1 MTFSRQLLRSLFLLL
16 MLLALGLLAVVV
28 SQRSLV
34 ENTALADRDTFVP
47 ELRVKRLTAITQAL
61 ASPITSGAV
70 VADVSFDTACGMRPV
85 TLLTQ
90 RLAQGLGLASLA
102 DAHQRLGAAFIAAQG
117 VAPQGC
123 RGFLSE
129 VDLILRHP
137 GLVSEQDSATL
148 LVRVAQTLTERV
160 SWDSVPPCLYVRDQ
174 GRFFY
179 LRGPQGYCLD
189 GAQSAMSP
197 TTGTMSRPIGL
208 GTELALGAETRQ
220 LVQLSYARLL
230 GPQAVDGLPA
240 QARRFS
246 LTVHPGVVRV
256 LDAYDRCWAGLHG
269 CPADASLALHRTAG
283 ATVVVLNAQTG
294 AVLGMRCFGAV
305 CDGEPSRE
313 AAPLAAVLLE
323 APPASVAKLFF
334 SLALAETG
342 VPPRDLLL
350 QIKTSGLLDPT
361 VVKRNEWWERA
372 ALCDLQNRPLGA
384 DPHSCG
390 VPARAMALAERFLWN
405 AQCVSDPSACGR
417 VGLSPVSQGLP
428 GFLGIFRPVVGAT
441 QAPQAGS
448 ASRVYL
454 NWNDYNR
461 IRTAG
466 GRTQIGAPYLEASAA
481 VQAVLGAAESR
492 SSALGLASLAS
503 GLYLASQ
510 GQPLQPPALLFDLAT
525 QGQHPMSPSRG
536 SAGEARVSGAVRE
549 ARALA
554 AAARFVRQGMTKVMT
569 PVEPGWPGD
578 GTAHPAFR
586 ASFGRSCPADCPL
599 EGKTGTV
606 SMRDPR
612 YAGTTTFMGLIDL
625 PRLQRLLSV
634 QGGALADLPPAL
646 ALGVIVFSPDQ
657 ADPAR
662 GHGASQLA
670 MRMVRDLVVPDGP
683 MEPARSG
690 P

>member
-16 MLLALGLLAVVV
+16 LLLALGLLAVVV

-34 ENTALADRDTFVP
+34 ENATLADRDVFVP
-47 ELRVKRLTAITQAL
+47 ELRVKRLTAMSQAL
-61 ASPITSGAV
+61 AAPITSGALAV
-70 VADVSFDTACGMRPV
+70 DVSFDTACGTRPV
-85 TLLTQ
+85 NLLTQ
-90 RLAQGLGLASLA
+90 RVAQALGLSSLV
-102 DAHQRLGAAFIAAQG
+102 DAHQRLGAAFVAAQG

-123 RGFLSE
+123 RGFLTE
-129 VDLILRHP
+129 VDLVLRQP
-137 GLVSEQDSATL
+137 GLLLEKDSAGLTL
-148 LVRVAQTLTERV
+148 RVAQTLTERV
-160 SWDSVPPCLYVRDQ
+160 SWDSVPPCLYVRHQ

-189 GAQSAMSP
+189 VAQNPASGMMR
-197 TTGTMSRPIGL
+197 GPIGL

-220 LVQLSYARLL
+220 LVQLAYARLL

-240 QARRFS
+240 QARRLS
-246 LTVHPGVVRV
+246 LTLHPEVTRI
-256 LDAYDRCWAGLHG
+256 LDAYDDCWAQASG
-269 CPADASLALHRTAG
+269 CPAEAALALHRTNG
-283 ATVVVLNAQTG
+283 ATVVLLNAQTG
-294 AVLGMRCFGAV
+294 AVLGMRCYGPV
-305 CDGEPSRE
+305 CDSPSSRE
-313 AAPLAAVLLE
+313 AEPLAAALIE
-323 APPASVAKLFF
+323 APPASVAKIFF

-342 VPPRDLLL
+342 APPRDLLL
-350 QIKTSGLLDPT
+350 QIKTSGQLDPT

-372 ALCDLQNRPLGA
+372 ALCDLQNRPAGA
-384 DPHSCG
+384 EPHSCAI
-390 VPARAMALAERFLWN
+390 PTRAMAIAERFFWN
-405 AQCVSDPSACGR
+405 AQCASDPAACGR

-428 GFLGIFRPVVGAT
+428 GFVGLFRPLTGAT
-441 QAPQAGS
+441 QAARAGS
-448 ASRVYL
+448 ASRLYL

-466 GRTQIGAPYLEASAA
+466 GRTQIGAPYREASSA

-510 GQPLQPPALLFDLAT
+510 GQPSQIPSLLLNT
-525 QGQHPMSPSRG
+525 QDTAEPSGSSSRESPEAAAASR
-536 SAGEARVSGAVRE
+536 AARD
-549 ARALA
+549 ARSLA
-554 AAARFVRQGMTKVMT
+554 AAARLVRQGLTKVMT
-569 PVEPGWPGD
+569 PAEAGWPGD

-625 PRLQRLLSV
+625 PRLQQLLGS
-634 QGGALADLPPAL
+634 QAAAFADLPPTL
-646 ALGVIVFSPDQ
+646 ALGVIVFSQDQ
-657 ADPAR
+657 VDPAR

-670 MRMVRDLVVPDGP
+670 MRVVRDLVTSEGP
-683 MEPARSG
+683 MAPARNA